1 MQFGSSFQFKFNL
14 SNIHL
19 LALCYNEDIKK
30 FGMNS
35 ILEIIVKDL
44 KILATKGF

>member
-14 SNIHL
+14 SNIRL
-19 LALCYNEDIKK
+19 LALCYNEDITK